1 MKQVVLT
8 AALTA
13 APVANDFELID
24 VATPTCPDGGVLV
37 SVRHLSLD
45 PYVGARL
52 RGRHMGEAPPEPGME
67 LIPGAAI
74 VEVVQSKS
82 DMWHVGDLA
91 HTMEAGW
98 AEMLALPNAAMRWI
112 DTDGLHPRTHLSAL
126 GMPGLTAWAGM
137 TQLAKTGPGDVVLVD
152 AAAGAVGGMV
162 GQIAR
167 MRGGKA
173 IGIAGGDQKCGI
185 VRDQY
190 RFDAC
195 IDYRQTDWRNTLD
208 NILPAPPTIIFENV
222 STDILVAGLSRAA
235 PYAHV
240 VLCGLAGHY
249 HADAPPATLPVG
261 LIIGKRASV
270 HGLVVY
276 DFYDRWEAFT
286 AEVAPWVRN
295 GDVMVVEDVGVGL
308 ANAPALMEKLMTGA
322 NVGKCIVDV

>member
-1 MKQVVLT
+1 MKQVVLK
-8 AALTA
+8 AALSA
-13 APVANDFELID
+13 APLANDFDLID
-24 VATPTCPDGGVLV
+24 VATPACPDGGVLAA
-37 SVRHLSLD
+37 VRHLSLD

-52 RGRHMGEAPPEPGME
+52 RGRHMGEAPPEPGAG

-82 DMWHVGDLA
+82 DQWHVGDLA

-98 AEMLALPNAAMRWI
+98 AEMLALPSSALRWI
-112 DTDGLHPRTHLSAL
+112 DTDGLHSRTHLSAL

-137 TQLAKTGPGDVVLVD
+137 TQLAKTGLGDVVLVD

-185 VRDQY
+185 VQEQY

-195 IDYRQTDWRNTLD
+195 VDYRQSDWQNALD
-208 NILPAPPTIIFENV
+208 RALPAPPTIIFENV
-222 STDILVAGLSRAA
+222 STDMLVAGLNRAA
-235 PYAHV
+235 PYARV

-270 HGLVVY
+270 YGLVVY

-295 GDVMVVEDVGVGL
+295 GDLMVVEDVVVGL
-308 ANAPALMEKLMTGA
+308 ANTPALMEKLMTGA
-322 NVGKCIVDV
+322 NVGKCIVDL